1 MQQKVGLC
9 ICALQYCYA
18 PLCGVVVHCTAPV
31 TVTPRRFKFKFS
43 RLAKFSP
50 QIFISWKI
58 FFIFRNFFR
67 FLVPVPIC
75 LRKNYLVVIAE
86 NVHTFIKILRVRHI
100 SKRKELD
107 FTSLFQKEQYQR
119 NVQ

>member
-1 MQQKVGLC
+1 MKD
-9 ICALQYCYA
+9 
-18 PLCGVVVHCTAPV
+18 
-31 TVTPRRFKFKFS
+31 
-43 RLAKFSP
+43 
-50 QIFISWKI
+50 
-58 FFIFRNFFR
+58 FFHFFRNSFTVP
-67 FLVPVPIC
+67 LPVPMC
-75 LRKNYLVVIAE
+75 PEKNYLVVIAE